1 MKFLSK
7 LLVII
12 AVLFI
17 FSFYIW
23 GHGMTNWKVPEE
35 NKRVNNSLSTDEN
48 SISRGKELY
57 KKKCI
62 DCHGENGDGK
72 GSMADELTVKPSN
85 FNNNN
90 MMSMMT
96 DGEIFYKISKGNQPM
111 PQWEKKL
118 TENERWDLVNYIKT
132 FAK

>member
-1 MKFLSK
+1 ME
-7 LLVII
+7 
-12 AVLFI
+12 
-17 FSFYIW
+17 
-23 GHGMTNWKVPEE
+23 T
-35 NKRVNNSLSTDEN
+35 
-48 SISRGKELY
+48 
-57 KKKCI
+57 
-62 DCHGENGDGK
+62 GDGK

>member
-57 KKKCI
+57 KKNALTAMWKP
-62 DCHGENGDGK
+62 E
-72 GSMADELTVKPSN
+72 TVKV
-85 FNNNN
+85 
-90 MMSMMT
+90 
-96 DGEIFYKISKGNQPM
+96 
-111 PQWEKKL
+111 QWQM
-118 TENERWDLVNYIKT
+118 N
-132 FAK
+132 

>member
-1 MKFLSK
+1 MK
-7 LLVII
+7 LLAKILII
-12 AVLFI
+12 ITVLFL

-23 GHGMTNWKVPEE
+23 AHGMIDWKVPEE
-35 NKRVNNSLSTDEN
+35 SKKIKNPVSTDEN
-48 SISRGKELY
+48 SITRGKELY
-57 KKKCI
+57 MKKCI

-72 GSMADELTVKPSN
+72 GSMASELTVKPAN
-85 FNNNN
+85 FNDNH

-96 DGEIFYKISKGNQPM
+96 DGEIFYKISKGKMPM

-118 TENERWDLVNYIKT
+118 TENERWNLVNYIKT